1 MKTVIEIEK
10 LGYSYGEGWILNDLS
25 LKIEQGD
32 FVAVMGI
39 LLPLSALTGRV
50 KVRCFACWRE
60 F

>member
-25 LKIEQGD
+25 LKIE
-32 FVAVMGI
+32 
-39 LLPLSALTGRV
+39 LPLSALTGQV
-50 KVRCFACWRE
+50 KVRCFACWRA

>member
-32 FVAVMGI
+32 FVAVIG
-39 LLPLSALTGRV
+39 PRQV
-50 KVRCFACWRE
+50 KVRCFACWRA